1 MKSDDLLELST
12 ELYRASLDAEGL
24 ILDLRDNVGGRVAD
38 QLLGL
43 FCQPVHAFTIP
54 RGGERGYPV
63 DRRVSPSWDGP
74 MVVLCNENT
83 YSNAEIFCHAYKRLG
98 RGKLVGVPTN
108 GGVISA
114 VKIRI
119 PEVGVLQVPFRGWF
133 HADTGRDLELNGA
146 VPDLD
151 VPIGPQQQAEGV
163 DPQLEAALRLIRQ
176 QIASRSGEVVPT
188 PKSAK

>member
-1 MKSDDLLELST
+1 MKSDDLLKLIT
-12 ELYRASLDAEGL
+12 EVYRASLDAEGL

-43 FCQPVHAFTIP
+43 FCQPVHTFTIP
-54 RGGERGYPV
+54 RGGERGYPT

-83 YSNAEIFCHAYKRLG
+83 YSNAEIFCHAFKRLG

-114 VKIRI
+114 VTIRI
-119 PEVGVLQVPFRGWF
+119 PEVGEMQIPFRGWF

-146 VPDLD
+146 VPDLI
-151 VPIGPQQQAEGV
+151 VPIGPEEQAKDL
-163 DPQLEAALRLIRQ
+163 DPQLEAALGALHEA
-176 QIASRSGEVVPT
+176 IAKQAPEIVPI
-188 PKSAK
+188 PK